1 MRVMEAVAVYRA
13 KLRGG
18 TTPLSLTADL
28 RRGVYTA
35 PVAGPASAPVAPPA
49 SRPAQETPP

>member
-1 MRVMEAVAVYRA
+1 MAVYRA

-18 TTPLSLTADL
+18 TTPLTLTADL

-35 PVAGPASAPVAPPA
+35 PAPQVQVPPAVAPAGQDP
-49 SRPAQETPP
+49 TP